1 MIEKPDKNILK
12 KDFIRVLLTIV
23 LFILLGFLVK
33 FQLSLRT
40 FLETQS
46 SQNEQTEFTLESF
59 VVDYKNPNEEKNDYR
74 FQYTITFET
83 AEGLELPDDWERSD
97 ELFSLYKDGR
107 KVHFVNF
114 EEPKEPF
121 IPEVS
126 NSKQVNPGE
135 ILSAEFEVRVNKKAK
150 EVYEDV
156 RFEVLIVVQELIGK
170 RWTPVYQ
177 VHYMERGPYYSMIK
191 TPLR

>member
-1 MIEKPDKNILK
+1 MLDKNILK
-12 KDFIRVLLTIV
+12 KDFIRVLLIIV
-23 LFILLGFLVK
+23 LLILLGFVVK
-33 FQLSLRT
+33 FQLNLGA
-40 FLETQS
+40 FLEIQS

-74 FQYTITFET
+74 FQYTITFEA
-83 AEGLELPDDWERSD
+83 AEDLELPDNWERSD

-114 EEPKEPF
+114 EKPKEPF

-126 NSKQVNPGE
+126 NSKQVNPEE
-135 ILSAEFEVRVNKKAK
+135 ILSSDFEVRVNKKAQ
-150 EVYEDV
+150 EVYENV

-177 VHYMERGPYYSMIK
+177 VHYMERGPYYNMIK

>member
-1 MIEKPDKNILK
+1 MIEKSDKKILRK
-12 KDFIRVLLTIV
+12 AFISVLLIMGV
-23 LFILLGFLVK
+23 FISLGLLLK
-33 FQLSLRT
+33 FQLS
-40 FLETQS
+40 QA
-46 SQNEQTEFTLESF
+46 NEQTEFTLESF
-59 VVDYKNPNEEKNDYR
+59 VVDYKNPNKEKNDYR
-74 FQYTITFET
+74 FQYIITFEA
-83 AEGLELPDDWERSD
+83 AEDLELPDNWERTD
-97 ELFSLYKDGR
+97 ELFSLYKNGR

-126 NSKQVNPGE
+126 NSTQVNPE
-135 ILSAEFEVRVNKKAK
+135 EMLSAEFEVRVNKKAQ
-150 EVYEDV
+150 EIYEDV

-177 VHYMERGPYYSMIK
+177 AHYMERGPYYNMIK